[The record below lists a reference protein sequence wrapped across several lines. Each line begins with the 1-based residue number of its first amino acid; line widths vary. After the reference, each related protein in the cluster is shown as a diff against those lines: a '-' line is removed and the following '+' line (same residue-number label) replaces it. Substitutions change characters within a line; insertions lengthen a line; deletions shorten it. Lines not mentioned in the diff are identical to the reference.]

1 MAWSLSRS
9 PRVDA
14 VFCAPGNAGTAS
26 LGTNLPVA
34 AADIPGVLATARE
47 HKIDLVAVGPEDP
60 LAAGMVDELTA
71 AGFAAFGPSKAAAR
85 LEGSKWFAK
94 DVMQRAGVATA
105 PGQAFS
111 DAAAAHTFIDETFAT
126 APVIKAD
133 GLVAGKGV
141 IVPAD
146 MAEAHAAVDEL
157 LSGRFGEASAR
168 VVVEERLSGLE
179 ASAMAFVDGTTVVPM
194 PFSCDYKRAFDA
206 DAGPNTGGM
215 GVYSPPGFLPNSH
228 APEVFGAVHD
238 PVVQAMRESES
249 AFRGVLYA
257 GLMVH
262 EGRSSVIEFNCRF
275 GDPETQV
282 VLPQLQTDFVDV
294 MEACIT
300 GRLAEQNVTWSG
312 EAAVG
317 VVLASGG
324 YPGSYATGLP
334 ITGLDAVDDDVTVF
348 HAGTAL
354 SDDGTV
360 LTAGGRVL
368 TVVARGPTLADARAR
383 AYDNVARIDFE
394 GRMFRSDIALRED
407 EALRE
412 DQALREQAPQEL

>member
-1 MAWSLSRS
+1 MAWALSRS

-34 AADIPGVLATARE
+34 ADDIPGVLDTARE

-60 LAAGMVDELTA
+60 LAAGMVDTLIS
-71 AGFAAFGPSKAAAR
+71 AGFAAFGPTKAATR

-94 DVMQRAGVATA
+94 EVMQRAGVTTA
-105 PGQAFS
+105 DGRAFS
-111 DAAAAHTFIDETFAT
+111 DAAAAHTFIDETFLVP
-126 APVIKAD
+126 PVIKAD
-133 GLVAGKGV
+133 GLAAGKGV

-146 MAEAHAAVDEL
+146 MAGAHAAVDEL
-157 LSGRFGEASAR
+157 LAGRFGQASAQ

-194 PFSCDYKRAFDA
+194 PFSCDYKRAFND
-206 DAGPNTGGM
+206 DDGPNTGGM
-215 GVYSPPGFLPNSH
+215 GVYSPPGFLPNSR

-238 PVVQAMRESES
+238 PVVRAMRESNS
-249 AFRGVLYA
+249 PFSGVLYA

-262 EGRSSVIEFNCRF
+262 EGESSVIEFNCRF

-282 VLPQLQTDFVDV
+282 VLPQLDTDLVDV
-294 MEACIT
+294 MEACLS
-300 GRLAEQNVTWSG
+300 GRLASLDVTWSG

-324 YPGSYATGLP
+324 YPGSYETGLP
-334 ITGLDAVDDDVTVF
+334 IRGLDAVDGDVTVF
-348 HAGTAL
+348 HAGTAMA
-354 SDDGTV
+354 DDGTI

-368 TVVARGPTLADARAR
+368 TVVARGSTLADARAR

-394 GRMFRSDIALRED
+394 GRMYRSDIALREQTP
-407 EALRE
+407 RE
-412 DQALREQAPQEL
+412 S